1 MLGLL
6 ARRFGVCLHQPNA
19 CQDPARPLQ
28 TKPPPAPLQ
37 EFWSQGLDP
46 SNQPALPRRWKH
58 RNLLRSALSLR
69 NKTARSSQTAP
80 KHLALP
86 GCASPARES
95 PRHSAGVLR
104 GPWVWGHNGREQGSR
119 AAPGP
124 WGHSTSASWCQVSRA
139 PSVTPCPFWA
149 PHAVPAATP
158 EEGTFP
164 CHPSRCHTALEG
176 PSPAPFRTRH
186 VLGGLQRLCRQPQPS
201 AAAPSGIS
209 SLSSC
214 PRIPG

>member
-1 MLGLL
+1 MSPQTPSRGVISLAFTFESPALLGLL

-69 NKTARSSQTAP
+69 NKTAQSSQTAP

-119 AAPGP
+119 AAAGP
-124 WGHSTSASWCQVSRA
+124 WGHSTSARYRG
-139 PSVTPCPFWA
+139 PLPLP
-149 PHAVPAATP
+149 PALFGP
-158 EEGTFP
+158 P
-164 CHPSRCHTALEG
+164 MQCLQPPPRRG
-176 PSPAPFRTRH
+176 PSLVT
-186 VLGGLQRLCRQPQPS
+186 
-201 AAAPSGIS
+201 AAGVTQH
-209 SLSSC
+209 
-214 PRIPG
+214 